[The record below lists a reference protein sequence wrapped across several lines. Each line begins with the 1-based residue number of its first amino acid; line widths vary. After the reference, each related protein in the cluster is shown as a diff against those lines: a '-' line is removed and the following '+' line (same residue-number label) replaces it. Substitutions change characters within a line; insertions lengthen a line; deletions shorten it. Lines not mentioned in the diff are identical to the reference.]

1 MKTNKY
7 IFAAVAAIAAI
18 SCAKDKTAVVE
29 TAGKHIVRTTIEV
42 TTDGLSKADFNLNKD
57 ETAYQVT
64 WENGD
69 KVLVLQQGGKD
80 AGGTAVHETAMNEFT
95 YGNGAFQGD
104 IENPRAGSKW
114 HAFYPYGIFT
124 GFSSTAHIVYATL
137 PDSQTG
143 EKSNFNNGYIMYKLN
158 VDPQSETPDGQSA
171 TTLIDDV
178 SLSFT
183 MKGFSSIIKLN
194 VPEALNL
201 KKIELTATDADGA
214 AVALAG
220 KIKLQTAKGDK
231 GMINGGSGV
240 INRGNKNK
248 ITIKNGD
255 NVISGDVYIY
265 LLPDSYNS
273 EAEPYYSSA
282 AKLNFSFTNADG
294 AVCDKVVN
302 INPEHPLRGGVLHNF
317 GSLPEVLPF
326 PFDFQLIMNASNN
339 FKVKPAEYPKGT
351 TFTYDYPGVED
362 ATVAP
367 APTDNMYFTVT
378 GTYNGATKTINAYY
392 RVWNLLTGDEF
403 ESDALA
409 AGITSG
415 TATTSEICFTSNDL
429 VCTCPT
435 GGKITFNNTTY
446 TTFNG
451 ANNTPVSLC
460 FNAIHDGM
468 LSIGAAAA
476 SNGSANRKCYLYLN
490 NNNVVVDETNGCF
503 IYTTNGGTGSNE
515 FVKQVCDYMD
525 VKADDE
531 VKVTPAWN
539 GQRFKKIY
547 LLQWGENVK
556 AETKSVTAESLSG
569 THNYDI

>member
-7 IFAAVAAIAAI
+7 IFAAAAAFAAI
-18 SCAKDKTAVVE
+18 SCAKDNTAVVE
-29 TAGKHIVRTTIEV
+29 TAEKHIVRTTIEV
-42 TTDGLSKADFNLNKD
+42 TTDALTKADFNLNKD
-57 ETAYQVT
+57 ETAYQVS

-124 GFSSTAHIVYATL
+124 DFSSTAHIVYATL

-158 VDPQSETPDGQSA
+158 VDPQSETPAGQPA

-201 KKIELTATDADGA
+201 KKIELTATDADGT

-231 GMINGGSGV
+231 GMINGGEGKV
-240 INRGNKNK
+240 NRGNKSK
-248 ITIKNGD
+248 ITVEND
-255 NVISGDVYIY
+255 NDKISGDVYIY

-273 EAEPYYSSA
+273 DAEPYYSSA

-294 AVCDKVVN
+294 AVCDKVVD
-302 INPEHPLRGGVLHNF
+302 IDPGHPLRGGVLHNF

-326 PFDFQLIMNASNN
+326 PFDFQLTVDPEDD
-339 FKVKPAEYPKGT
+339 FKVVPINAPTGT
-351 TFTYDYPGVED
+351 TFKYNFTKGDTEYKDRTGAPIPED
-362 ATVAP
+362 
-367 APTDNMYFTVT
+367 NLYFTVT
-378 GTYNGATKTINAYY
+378 GTYNGATKTYGGYY
-392 RVWNLLTGDEF
+392 RVWVLNGKADNQF
-403 ESDALA
+403 AIDATK
-409 AGITSG
+409 AGYTSG
-415 TATTSEICFTSNDL
+415 ATKGVDGTFTSNDL
-429 VCTCPT
+429 SCYIPATD
-435 GGKITFNNTTY
+435 GKITYNDAY
-446 TTFNG
+446 MQFNG
-451 ANNTPVSLC
+451 QDGNPSTLTYNTIYDCMVS
-460 FNAIHDGM
+460 FGTKI
-468 LSIGAAAA
+468 A
-476 SNGSANRKCYLYLN
+476 SNGAKNRQFVLYK
-490 NNNVVVDETNGCF
+490 NNVQVGS
-503 IYTTNGGTGSNE
+503 YTTTTTSPAVSWAVDNISAKAGDA
-515 FVKQVCDYMD
+515 VKG
-525 VKADDE
+525 A
-531 VKVTPAWN
+531 PARS
-539 GQRFKKIY
+539 GQRVYRIVI
-547 LLQWGENVK
+547 LQWGENVK